1 MTDRGEIEVGARLRT
16 TSTLAMAKGWPMAL
30 LRTCRPR
37 QWAKNVLVFAAPA
50 AAEVLDEREAFVRT
64 LVAFVAFCMA
74 SSAVYITN
82 DLADIE
88 ADRHH
93 PVKQHRPLA
102 SGALPVSIA
111 RTAAIVLV
119 PGSLVVAMLTG
130 EWRFAVVV
138 AMYLV
143 VSFAY
148 SARLKHVA
156 VLDLVIVA
164 SGFLLRAVGGAL
176 AVDVP
181 VSEWFLIVF
190 SFGSLFV
197 VTGKR
202 FSELKEF
209 GERAGEMRA
218 SLDGYTLPFLRM
230 VLGMSAAATM
240 VAYCTFAFEKAASA
254 APGGAVWYQL
264 SAIPVV
270 TALLRYALV
279 VEQGHGG
286 APEDVF
292 LYDRM
297 LQVLM
302 LIFLVLF
309 GVGVVV
315 G

>member
-1 MTDRGEIEVGARLRT
+1 VSTIVT
-16 TSTLAMAKGWPMAL
+16 TAKTWPGAL
-30 LRTCRPR
+30 LRSCRPQ
-37 QWAKNVLVFAAPA
+37 QWPKNVLVFAAPGA
-50 AAEVLDEREAFVRT
+50 AGVLDDRT
-64 LVAFVAFCMA
+64 DLLKTVIAFVAFCMA
-74 SSAVYITN
+74 SSTVYLWN
-82 DLADIE
+82 DLADLD
-88 ADRHH
+88 ADRQH
-93 PVKQHRPLA
+93 PIKRHRPIA
-102 SGALPVSIA
+102 SGALPVPLA
-111 RTAAIVLV
+111 RTAAIVLI
-119 PGSLVVAMLTG
+119 PAALIVAGLTT
-130 EWRFAVVV
+130 EWRFVVVV

-143 VSFAY
+143 ISFTY
-148 SARLKHVA
+148 SAWLKHVA
-156 VLDLVIVA
+156 ILDLVVVA
-164 SGFLLRAVGGAL
+164 SGFLLRAIGGAL

-202 FSELKEF
+202 FSELQEF
-209 GERAGEMRA
+209 GERAGSMRP
-218 SLDGYTLPFLRM
+218 SLDGYTLPYLRM
-230 VLGMSAAATM
+230 VLGISAAATA
-240 VAYCTFAFEKAASA
+240 VAYCTFAFEKAALA
-254 APGGAVWYQL
+254 DGGAVWYQL

-302 LIFLVLF
+302 GCFLVLF
-309 GVGVVV
+309 AVGVVL

>member
-1 MTDRGEIEVGARLRT
+1 VSVVVATAKVWP
-16 TSTLAMAKGWPMAL
+16 LAL
-30 LRTCRPR
+30 FRSCRPR

-50 AAEVLDEREAFVRT
+50 AAEVLDERAAFVKT
-64 LVAFVAFCMA
+64 VIAFVAFCLA
-74 SSAVYITN
+74 SSAVYLAN
-82 DLADIE
+82 DLADLE
-88 ADRHH
+88 SDRNH
-93 PVKQHRPLA
+93 PIKQSRPIA
-102 SGALPVSIA
+102 SGALPVPLA
-111 RTAAIVLV
+111 RTAVIVLV
-119 PGSLVVAMLTG
+119 PASLVVALLTG

-148 SARLKHVA
+148 SVRLKHVA
-156 VLDLVIVA
+156 ILDLVLVA

-202 FSELKEF
+202 FAELLEF
-209 GERAGEMRA
+209 GERAGTVRA

-230 VLGMSAAATM
+230 VMGIAAAATS
-240 VAYCTFAFEKAASA
+240 VAYCTFAFQKAALA

-270 TALLRYALV
+270 TAILRYALV

-302 LIFLVLF
+302 VCFLVLF

>member
-1 MTDRGEIEVGARLRT
+1 VKTDAGRDTASVAPASAR
-16 TSTLAMAKGWPMAL
+16 GWPLAL
-30 LRTCRPR
+30 LRACRPR

-50 AAEVLDEREAFVRT
+50 AAEVLDERASFIKAVIAFI
-64 LVAFVAFCMA
+64 AFCMA
-74 SSAVYITN
+74 SSAVYLAN
-82 DLADIE
+82 DLADIDS
-88 ADRHH
+88 DRSH
-93 PVKQHRPLA
+93 PVKRLRPIA
-102 SGALPVSIA
+102 SGALPLPLA

-119 PGSLVVAMLTG
+119 PASLLVALLTG
-130 EWRFAVVV
+130 EWRFVAVV
-138 AMYLV
+138 ALYLLT
-143 VSFAY
+143 SFAY
-148 SARLKHVA
+148 SAWLKHVA
-156 VLDLVIVA
+156 ILDLVIVA
-164 SGFLLRAVGGAL
+164 MGFLLRAIGGAL

-202 FSELKEF
+202 FAELLEF
-209 GERAGEMRA
+209 GEQAAAVRPT
-218 SLDGYTLPFLRM
+218 LDGYTLSFLRM
-230 VLGMSAAATM
+230 VMGMAAAATS
-240 VAYCTFAFEKAASA
+240 VAYCTFAFEKAATA
-254 APGGAVWYQL
+254 APGGAVWFQL

-292 LYDRM
+292 LYDRL

-302 LIFLVLF
+302 VCFLVLF

>member
-1 MTDRGEIEVGARLRT
+1 MSTAIT
-16 TSTLAMAKGWPMAL
+16 TVKIWPLAL
-30 LRTCRPR
+30 LRSCRPR
-37 QWAKNVLVFAAPA
+37 QWAKNVLVFAAPG
-50 AAEVLDEREAFVRT
+50 AAEVLDEREALIKT
-64 LVAFVAFCMA
+64 IVAFVAFCLA
-74 SSAVYITN
+74 SSAVYVAN
-82 DLADIE
+82 DLADLD

-93 PVKQHRPLA
+93 PVKRHRPLA

-111 RTAAIVLV
+111 RMAVVVLV
-119 PGSLVVAMLTG
+119 PGSLVAALLTG

-143 VSFAY
+143 VSFLY
-148 SARLKHVA
+148 SAWLKHVA
-156 VLDLVIVA
+156 ILDLVLVA

-190 SFGSLFV
+190 SFGSLIV

-202 FSELKEF
+202 FSELLEF
-209 GERAGEMRA
+209 GERAGDVRP

-230 VLGMSAAATM
+230 VLGMAAAATS
-240 VAYCTFAFEKAASA
+240 VAYCTFAFQKAAMA

-270 TALLRYALV
+270 TAILRYALV
-279 VEQGHGG
+279 IEQGHGG

-297 LQVLM
+297 LQGLM
-302 LIFLVLF
+302 ICFLVLF